1 MPETVHIVVESGPN
15 KGKSV
20 TVPPEG
26 ARLGRSSKND
36 IVIVDPLLSRHHCR
50 FFWKTDAGLWVSDLG
65 SANQTMVNGQPIQE
79 TALQPNDRIELGDTV
94 LKVINNGIASASET
108 PTPAPVVDLGFSS
121 EAGTAQPRK
130 SIGKWP
136 LITLAVLVLGLA
148 AAAWLPSLIK
158 FDTGVPVTPPVEP
171 KKDLTLEVNY
181 EKVKAN
187 TNNIFR
193 YNARITRDRMLYIE
207 IDDLKTG
214 RRVRKDARL
223 EEDYVK
229 DLAQSIADT
238 GFFGLKDEYEGL
250 QPDTYESWDL
260 SVTVGRDTGR
270 TVVRDRLEPP
280 VFQEVRQIIE
290 ECARNELGIWAMQFT
305 QDELKSMAREAYLQG
320 KKLYDEQEVAI
331 DNLSKAIDNLQEAE
345 LYLET
350 VEPKPDFYDDL
361 VVLLKDSE
369 AELQKKYENQNF
381 RAQKAMRLKNWE
393 EAATELRILLELI
406 PDRSDPRNRKARK
419 QLIEAER
426 RISRND

>member
-1 MPETVHIVVESGPN
+1 MAETIHIVVESGPN
-15 KGKSV
+15 KGKTI

-26 ARLGRSSKND
+26 ARMGRSSKND
-36 IVIVDPLLSRHHCR
+36 IVLVDPLLSRHHCR
-50 FFWKTDAGLWVSDLG
+50 LFWKTDAGLWLSDLG
-65 SANQTMVNGQPIQE
+65 SANQTLVNGQSVQE
-79 TALQPNDRIELGDTV
+79 TALKPDDRIEMGDTV
-94 LKVINNGIASASET
+94 LKVVNNGITSISESTGAS
-108 PTPAPVVDLGFSS
+108 PLVDLGFSAES
-121 EAGTAQPRK
+121 GAGKPRRN
-130 SIGKWP
+130 IGKWP
-136 LITLAVLVLGLA
+136 LITIGVLALGLA
-148 AAAWLPSLIK
+148 VAAWIPSLID
-158 FDTGVPVTPPVEP
+158 FDTDVPASQVKEP
-171 KKDLTLEVNY
+171 EKELSLEVNY

-193 YNARITRDRMLYIE
+193 YNARITRDRMLYVT

-238 GFFGLKDEYEGL
+238 GFFGLSEQYEGL
-250 QPDTYESWDL
+250 QPDTYESWDM
-260 SVTVGRDTGR
+260 SVTVGKNTGR
-270 TVVRDRLEPP
+270 TVVHNRLEPP
-280 VFQEVRQIIE
+280 EFQEVRQIIE

-305 QDELKSMAREAYLQG
+305 QTELKNMAREAYLQG
-320 KKLYDEQEVAI
+320 KKLYDEREVAV

-369 AELQKKYENQNF
+369 AELNRKYEDQNF
-381 RAQKAMRLKNWE
+381 RAQKEMRLQNWE

-406 PDRSDPRNRKARK
+406 PDRSDPRNKKARK

-426 RISRND
+426 RISLED

>member
-15 KGKSV
+15 KGKSI

-26 ARLGRSSKND
+26 ARMGRSSKND
-36 IVIVDPLLSRHHCR
+36 IVLVDPLLSRHHCR
-50 FFWKTDAGLWVSDLG
+50 FFWKTDAGLWLSDLG
-65 SANQTMVNGQPIQE
+65 SANNTLVNGQPIQE
-79 TALQPNDRIELGDTV
+79 TALNPEDRIELGDTV
-94 LKVINNGIASASET
+94 LKVVNNGIATASEAPAST
-108 PTPAPVVDLGFSS
+108 PIVDLGFSS
-121 EAGTAQPRK
+121 KTGKGQHRK

-136 LITLAVLVLGLA
+136 LITIGVLVLGLA
-148 AAAWLPSLIK
+148 VAAWLPSLIK
-158 FDTGVPVTPPVEP
+158 FDTGAPVVPPAKPE
-171 KKDLTLEVNY
+171 KDLSLEVNY

-193 YNARITRDRMLYIE
+193 YNARITGDRMLYVA

-223 EEDYVK
+223 EENYVK
-229 DLAQSIADT
+229 DLAQSIANT

-250 QPDTYESWDL
+250 QPDTYELWDI

-270 TVVRDRLEPP
+270 TIVHNRLEPP

-320 KKLYDEQEVAI
+320 KKLYDEREVAI

-361 VVLLKDSE
+361 VVLLKDSK
-369 AELQKKYENQNF
+369 AELQRKYEDQNF

-393 EAATELRILLELI
+393 EAATQLRILLELI
-406 PDRSDPRNRKARK
+406 PDRNDPRNRKARK